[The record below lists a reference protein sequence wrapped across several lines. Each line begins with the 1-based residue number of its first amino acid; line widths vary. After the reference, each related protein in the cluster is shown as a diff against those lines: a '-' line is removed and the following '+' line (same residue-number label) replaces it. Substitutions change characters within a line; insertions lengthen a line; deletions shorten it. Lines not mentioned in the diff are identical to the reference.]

1 MNNDENFYS
10 YLCEYRKAFPIDK
23 FGRLGGMYSLA
34 DLPIS
39 GEKVMQR
46 LGVVFARNEEE
57 RMYHVRDK
65 EHPAWSFWVPYGD
78 VDINLA
84 IKSEYRVK

>member
-1 MNNDENFYS
+1 MNKDEKFYS
-10 YLCEYRKAFPIDK
+10 YLCEYRKAFPIDE

-46 LGVVFARNEEE
+46 LGVVFAKNEE
-57 RMYHVRDK
+57 
-65 EHPAWSFWVPYGD
+65 
-78 VDINLA
+78 
-84 IKSEYRVK
+84 

>member
-1 MNNDENFYS
+1 MNKDEKFYS
-10 YLCEYRKAFPIDK
+10 YLCEYRKAFPIDE

-46 LGVVFARNEEE
+46 LGVVFAKNEEE

-65 EHPAWSFWVPYGD
+65 EHPSWSFWVPYGD

-84 IKSEYRVK
+84 IKRELR